1 VIVLVCGSRTWTD
14 ADVIRRRLGQLRGY
28 HGDIIVI
35 TGGAPGADTIA
46 ASVAYRL
53 GLHVATMPALWH
65 VHGKAAGPI
74 RNGQML
80 RLRPDLVI
88 AFTRGTRGAQDTI
101 DRARAAGV
109 PVEVHG
115 WEADAAAACDH
126 HQGLTNAAPQGPI
139 NEAIVTLDH
148 AGRPDLGSAVK
159 ALWREKAT

>member
-14 ADVIRRRLGQLRGY
+14 ADTLRERIGQLRAD
-28 HGDIIVI
+28 HGDIVI

-65 VHGKAAGPI
+65 VHGNFAGLI

-80 RLRPDLVI
+80 RLRPDLVL
-88 AFTRGTRGAQDTI
+88 AFSHGTRGTQDTI

-115 WEADAAAACDH
+115 WEA
-126 HQGLTNAAPQGPI
+126 T
-139 NEAIVTLDH
+139 
-148 AGRPDLGSAVK
+148 
-159 ALWREKAT
+159 